1 MINEFN
7 LEFLIS
13 SIETLCKQ
21 KNVSVKSAL
30 ETCGLKR
37 VVVDNMKKGSVPSV
51 DKVHTLANYFG
62 VSVDYLLGRTDDQNG
77 YSSISNVDTNI
88 NGNQAH
94 IINNNIDSD
103 LYDIK
108 NLLGQLSKT
117 DKHRAIADIL
127 DLLEEKYERQK
138 KSTP

>member
-1 MINEFN
+1 MYNSQETALRIKNIAKSKR
-7 LEFLIS
+7 IS
-13 SIETLCKQ
+13 MELL
-21 KNVSVKSAL
+21 NSA
-30 ETCGLKR
+30 CGLSKNAISQAGKSS
-37 VVVDNMKKGSVPSV
+37 DGMKAKNLYVI
-51 DKVHTLANYFG
+51 ANYLE

-77 YSSISNVDTNI
+77 YSSISNIDTTI

-94 IINNNIDSD
+94 IINNISDSD
-103 LYDIK
+103 LYDVK

>member
-1 MINEFN
+1 MYNSQETALRIKNIAKSKR
-7 LEFLIS
+7 IS
-13 SIETLCKQ
+13 MELL
-21 KNVSVKSAL
+21 NSA
-30 ETCGLKR
+30 CGLSKNAISQAGKSS
-37 VVVDNMKKGSVPSV
+37 DGMKAKNLYVI
-51 DKVHTLANYFG
+51 ANYLE

-77 YSSISNVDTNI
+77 YSSISNIDTTI

-94 IINNNIDSD
+94 IINNISDSD
-103 LYDIK
+103 LYDVK

-127 DLLEEKYERQK
+127 DLLEEKYKQHK